1 MKKTLYTLAATA
13 IVFVVAFFLIAE
25 SYDSAQQRAAK
36 TAAPKPTAS
45 TPLLVRSDSP
55 SIGPLM
61 SRTVVVEFLD
71 PECEACRA
79 MHPIVKR
86 LLSEYEG
93 RIRLV
98 IRYMPLHS
106 NSVYAATA
114 LEAAGEQGRYW
125 EMLDL
130 LFRHQ
135 PEWGDHRA
143 PKPELIPK
151 LAARLGLDMKAF
163 QKSMDDPAHKAKIER
178 DLEDGKAAGVRG
190 TPTFFVNGRPLQNL
204 GYDSLNAMINQE
216 LSNQQQAGGKP

>member
-1 MKKTLYTLAATA
+1 MTKTLYTLSATA
-13 IVFVVAFFLIAE
+13 IVFIVAFFLIAE
-25 SYDSAQQRAAK
+25 SYDDVQQRADK
-36 TAAPKPTAS
+36 TAAPKPTA
-45 TPLLVRSDSP
+45 TAPVLVRSDSP

-61 SRTVVVEFLD
+61 SSTVVVEFLD

-98 IRYMPLHS
+98 IRYMPLHR

-114 LEAAGEQGRYW
+114 LEAAGAQGRDW

-130 LFRHQ
+130 LFQHQ

-143 PKPELIPK
+143 PKPELIPE

-163 QKSMDDPAHKAKIER
+163 EKSMDDSVHKAKIAR

-190 TPTFFVNGRPLQNL
+190 TPTFFVNGRPLQTL
-204 GYDSLNAMINQE
+204 GYDSLKALINQE
-216 LSNQQQAGGKP
+216 LSN

>member
-13 IVFVVAFFLIAE
+13 TVFIVAFLLIAE
-25 SYDSAQQRAAK
+25 SYESVQQRAAK

-45 TPLLVRSDSP
+45 TPVLVRSDSP
-55 SIGPLM
+55 SIGPLT

-79 MHPIVKR
+79 MHPVVKR

-98 IRYMPLHS
+98 VRYMPLHR

-114 LEAAGEQGRYW
+114 LEAAGAQGRYW

-143 PKPELIPK
+143 PRPELIPE

-163 QKSMDDPAHKAKIER
+163 QQSMDDPAHKAKIAR

-190 TPTFFVNGRPLQNL
+190 TPTFFVNGRLLQNL
-204 GYDSLNAMINQE
+204 GYDSLKGLIDQE
-216 LSNQQQAGGKP
+216 LSNQHQISGRP